1 VTAFDIGDEVRRL
14 ILRRAESGR
23 FSRTRSDEEIPS
35 GGDEDPRFQF
45 NDHEVTVSGDGSDDP
60 DLL

>member
-1 VTAFDIGDEVRRL
+1 MTAFDIGDEVRRL
-14 ILRRAESGR
+14 ILSRAEPGWL
-23 FSRTRSDEEIPS
+23 SRTRSDEEVPS
-35 GGDEDPRFQF
+35 GRDEDPRFQF